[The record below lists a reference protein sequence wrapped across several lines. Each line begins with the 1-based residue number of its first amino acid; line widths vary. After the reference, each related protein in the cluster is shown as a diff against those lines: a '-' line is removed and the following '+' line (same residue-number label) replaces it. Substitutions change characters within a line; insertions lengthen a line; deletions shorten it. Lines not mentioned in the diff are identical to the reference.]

1 MLDVYVRDYL
11 GRFFFNLF
19 DFFLFFIVIYVKL
32 VKPFY
37 CVLSHL
43 EPLADLGELY
53 SIFDLLDPLNELLH
67 YLGLLRTLLYWVV
80 LLAYH
85 IFVGWDFAGLGLLLR
100 DLIQVCVGEGQDP
113 FLLFTVDLDQV
124 VHVIVHVCH
133 SLVEGLLLSL

>member
-1 MLDVYVRDYL
+1 MLDVYIRDYL
-11 GRFFFNLF
+11 GRFFYNLL
-19 DFFLFFIVIYVKL
+19 DLFLFFIFSYVKL
-32 VKPFY
+32 FKPFD

-43 EPLADLGELY
+43 EPLADLCELY

-85 IFVGWDFAGLGLLLR
+85 IFVRWDFAGLDLLIR
-100 DLIQVCVGEGQDP
+100 DLIQVCVGEGQHP

-124 VHVIVHVCH
+124 VHVIVHVCNG
-133 SLVEGLLLSL
+133 LVQGLLLSL